1 MVSRL
6 ELVLD
11 GASNRVMVK
20 FAFRM
25 DFLCFCDTLNM

>member
-25 DFLCFCDTLNM
+25 ELALLL